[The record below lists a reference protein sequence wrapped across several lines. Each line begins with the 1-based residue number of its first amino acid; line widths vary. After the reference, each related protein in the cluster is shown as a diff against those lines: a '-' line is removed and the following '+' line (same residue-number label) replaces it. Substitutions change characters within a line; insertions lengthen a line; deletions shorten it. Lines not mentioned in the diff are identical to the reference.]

1 MGNLQ
6 VSSNQPLQ
14 GLTPPTQLRPPVKP
28 AATSPAAPVTPGTLA
43 APDRLHQQMR
53 GGTAP
58 QVSLIEAPVTD
69 IRNGLAR
76 LQTLMKTADQQ
87 TLSAYAVQIETNPQG
102 QITGYRLNGQP
113 ASAAQVQQHL
123 LPAASFLHQELVK
136 TQQQVDQ
143 EYGRFLQQIN
153 QQLPQMQPLEQ
164 NAVRIQ
170 LQAIGVVYKGFLER
184 IQQVDGLIR

>member
-28 AATSPAAPVTPGTLA
+28 AGQPTTPVTPGTLA

-58 QVSLIEAPVTD
+58 QVSLIDPPVTD
-69 IRNGLAR
+69 IRNGMAR
-76 LQTLMKTADQQ
+76 LQTLMKTADQR
-87 TLSAYAVQIETNPQG
+87 TLDAYAVKIETNAQG
-102 QITGYRLNGQP
+102 QITGYLLNGQP
-113 ASAAQVQQHL
+113 ATAAQVQQHL
-123 LPAASFLHQELVK
+123 LPTASFLHQELVK